1 VRGLRALVGRAPV
14 IHFGRFAEALAEIWE
29 RVMEMGALS
38 GLERLDA
45 EHEAIAEPFATEPDG
60 EAEAMITRDDILAR
74 ARQAAEGPHT
84 SYKLGKG
91 GRNPTA
97 PHPGALC
104 DCSGFLA
111 WACGF
116 DRHQPRSAF
125 YAQHG
130 GWVSTRSIEADA
142 RTGGPGA
149 FTQVDEA
156 EAAPGD
162 VIVYGTRVVAGK
174 KKIGHCGIVSR
185 VASGKVTHVIHC
197 SSGNGKGGKSAIA
210 ETPLASFWRTR
221 GAIFARL
228 VDEDPG
234 LEPEV

>member
-1 VRGLRALVGRAPV
+1 LIQLGRLAL
-14 IHFGRFAEALAEIWE
+14 ALAEIWE
-29 RVMEMGALS
+29 RVVDMGALS
-38 GLERLDA
+38 ALERLDGERESIA
-45 EHEAIAEPFATEPDG
+45 EHLGEQPEE
-60 EAEAMITRDDILAR
+60 EAEAMITRDDILSR
-74 ARQAAEGPHT
+74 AHAAAEGPHA

-125 YAQHG
+125 YSQHG

-142 RTGGPGA
+142 RAGGLGA

-156 EAAPGD
+156 EAQPGD
-162 VIVYGTRVVAGK
+162 VIVYGTKVVAGK

-197 SSGNGKGGKSAIA
+197 SAGNGKGGKSAIA
-210 ETPLASFWRTR
+210 ETPLASFWRTK